1 MNSLVTNGVSVPTVD
16 RVGVFDPAKN
26 AAEMVGSHYRF
37 ADFYEV
43 GREKVR
49 EYARAVQD
57 YQPAHWD
64 EAAAA
69 ELGHDGLIAPLTF
82 ISLVGILAQKKL
94 FEEIVVGYDLSSVLH
109 TDQVL
114 EFHQPIT
121 VGDRLTCDVYLDS
134 FRQMAGT
141 DIIVTKNL
149 VTNQRGELIQTTY
162 TTLIARSGDDVDT
175 DISDA
180 VRGVMMH
187 GVTQV

>member
-1 MNSLVTNGVSVPTVD
+1 MTNGVSTAVASAKSVARVEFPT
-16 RVGVFDPAKN
+16 RN
-26 AAEMVGSHYRF
+26 AAAMVGSHYRVD
-37 ADFYEV
+37 DFYEV

-57 YQPAHWD
+57 FHPAHWH
-64 EAAAA
+64 EADAA
-69 ELGHDGLIAPLTF
+69 ELGHGSLLAPLTF
-82 ISLVGILAQKKL
+82 ISLVGIIAQKRL
-94 FEEIVVGYDLSSVLH
+94 FEELIHGYDLSSILH

-114 EFHQPIT
+114 EFHQPIK
-121 VGDRLTCDVYLDS
+121 VGDRLTCDVYVDS

-149 VTNQRGELIQTTY
+149 VTNQDGELIQTTF
-162 TTLIARSGDDVDT
+162 TTLIARSSDDVDS
-175 DISDA
+175 DVSDA